1 MTIMAF
7 AAVFAGAGLVAQPG
21 SGTALVATL
30 GVACGSLS
38 WWIVLTSGTA
48 LARHAAGDRL
58 LTWVNRVSG
67 GVIAAFGL
75 VAIVAG
81 VASLLG

>member
-1 MTIMAF
+1 M
-7 AAVFAGAGLVAQPG
+7 QPG
-21 SGTALVATL
+21 TGTAAIATL
-30 GVACGSLS
+30 GVASGSLS
-38 WWIVLTSGTA
+38 WWIALTTGTA
-48 LARHAAGDRL
+48 LARHAAGDAL
-58 LTWVNRVSG
+58 LTWVNSVSG